1 MKLTL
6 LFLAMDV
13 LTLLSYPFLYA
24 YSKVHQWTKSFK
36 RHAAYVS
43 NG

>member
-13 LTLLSYPFLYA
+13 LTLLSYPLLYA
-24 YSKVHQWTKSFK
+24 YSKVYQWTKTFK
-36 RHAAYVS
+36 RHPAQIR
-43 NG
+43 NE

>member
-1 MKLTL
+1 MKLAL

-13 LTLLSYPFLYA
+13 LTLLAYPFLYA
-24 YSKVHQWTKSFK
+24 YSKAQHWTKSFK
-36 RHAAYVS
+36 RHATQVG

>member
-1 MKLTL
+1 MKLAL

-24 YSKVHQWTKSFK
+24 YSKVHLWTKTFK
-36 RHAAYVS
+36 RHPAQIG
-43 NG
+43 ND

>member
-13 LTLLSYPFLYA
+13 LTLLSYPFLYV
-24 YSKVHQWTKSFK
+24 YEKFHQWTSSIKARAMQAK
-36 RHAAYVS
+36 T
-43 NG
+43 